1 VKKYSHIVS
10 NNPSQP
16 DTKAMLYGIGLSEKE
31 INQAF
36 IRIASTG

>member
-16 DTKAMLYGIGLSEKE
+16 AAKAMLYGIGLSEKE